1 MSNKVFY
8 SLVAAFIVASSI
20 FWIYMF
26 QGESF
31 ALPFTET
38 ESVNAEG
45 ISLTMYHS
53 PTCGCCVK
61 WAEYLE
67 DHGVEVTT
75 EETMNV
81 YGIKRDHGV
90 SDQLSS
96 CHTAV
101 VDGYVIEGHVPVE
114 DIVRL
119 LEERPDAIGLAVPGM
134 PVNSPGMDMPSDEEY
149 QTVLFDEEGNVSVY
163 AVHN

>member
-1 MSNKVFY
+1 MSNKIFY
-8 SLVAAFIVASSI
+8 TLVAVFIIASSF

-26 QGESF
+26 QGKSF
-31 ALPFTET
+31 ALPFSETET
-38 ESVNAEG
+38 VNAEG

-67 DHGVEVTT
+67 EHGVEVTM

-81 YGIKRDHGV
+81 YGTKRDHGV
-90 SDQLSS
+90 PNQLSS

-119 LEERPDAIGLAVPGM
+119 LEERPDAIGLSVPGM
-134 PVNSPGMDMPSDEEY
+134 PLNSPGMDLPSDEEY
-149 QTVLFDEEGNVSVY
+149 QTVLFDSENISVY
-163 AVHN
+163 NTHN

>member
-1 MSNKVFY
+1 MSNKLFY
-8 SLVAAFIVASSI
+8 SLVAAFILASTV

-26 QGESF
+26 QDESF

-38 ESVNAEG
+38 ETVNAEG

-61 WAEYLE
+61 WAKYLE
-67 DHGVEVTT
+67 DHGVEVIT

-81 YGIKRDHGV
+81 YGVKEEHGV
-90 SDQLSS
+90 PNQLSS

-101 VDGYVIEGHVPVE
+101 VDGYVVEGHVPVE
-114 DIVRL
+114 DIVKL
-119 LEERPDAIGLAVPGM
+119 LNERPDVTGIAVPGM
-134 PVNSPGMDMPSDEEY
+134 PLNSPGMDLPSDESY
-149 QTVLFDEEGNVSVY
+149 QSVLFNEENITVFNT
-163 AVHN
+163 HN